1 MTDGYYWARH
11 SEDGTTFVVLRE
23 AGHWYAVGI
32 AEPLVNFDRRQVIKR
47 IEEPTH

>member
-11 SEDGTTFVVLRE
+11 EADNTHFVVLRE
-23 AGHWYAVGI
+23 GGRWYACGF
-32 AEPLVNFDRRQVIKR
+32 AEPMENFSEGQIVKR